1 MIDNLTD
8 YHEQELTDSRGND
21 DDEEELELLERP
33 DESDRLS
40 LIDELI
46 NESVQQIDKQIE
58 ENVVRYKKN
67 TLISNKFRRHR
78 TLKT

>member
-8 YHEQELTDSRGND
+8 YHEQELTDSRG
-21 DDEEELELLERP
+21 DDEIPLEELELLERP
-33 DESDRLS
+33 GSETDRLS

-58 ENVVRYKKN
+58 QNVV
-67 TLISNKFRRHR
+67 S
-78 TLKT
+78 

>member
-21 DDEEELELLERP
+21 DDEELELLERP

-58 ENVVRYKKN
+58 ENVVRSQKN
-67 TLISNKFRRHR
+67 SHF
-78 TLKT
+78 